1 MILWTIFVLF
11 AYIIKLGS
19 YPELCFFSVPLHCP
33 AFFSV
38 SWVVSDFQLTV
49 FSPPQVNFITE
60 YMSSGSMKHFLK
72 RTRVSK
78 KKMAIDSWRR
88 WCRQVLWALR

>member
-1 MILWTIFVLF
+1 MMLTIL
-11 AYIIKLGS
+11 S
-19 YPELCFFSVPLHCP
+19 PLR
-33 AFFSV
+33 
-38 SWVVSDFQLTV
+38 L
-49 FSPPQVNFITE
+49 QVNFITE
-60 YMSSGSMKHFLK
+60 YMSSGSMQHFLK